1 MNRYV
6 IAVAVAVFSSS
17 ALALEIGPP
26 FEQTQLDREL
36 PDIQFAP
43 VTPYAADSKAPY
55 EQLVVDRALPEI
67 YFPPVEPYVADSSA
81 PYEQVQV
88 DRILPNLPGQG
99 NAAAGA
105 TKPGSARS
113 EVRGDLGRYFEAQ
126 RQITDGYMPFMAQ
139 PQ

>member
-1 MNRYV
+1 MNRYL

-43 VTPYAADSKAPY
+43 V
-55 EQLVVDRALPEI
+55 Q
-67 YFPPVEPYVADSSA
+67 PYVADSKA

-88 DRILPNLPGQG
+88 DRILPNLPGQS

-105 TKPGSARS
+105 TKPGSAPSETRS
-113 EVRGDLGRYFEAQ
+113 DLGRYFEMQ